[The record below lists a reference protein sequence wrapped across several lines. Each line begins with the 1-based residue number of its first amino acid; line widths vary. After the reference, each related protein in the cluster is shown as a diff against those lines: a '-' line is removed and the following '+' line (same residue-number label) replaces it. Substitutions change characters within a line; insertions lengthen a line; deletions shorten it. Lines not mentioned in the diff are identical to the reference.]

1 MPSRGHGWGHGFA
14 SLPDGPAV
22 RASAGN
28 ADHPTSTS
36 RLLAPLRSS
45 LRKNNLAVVRG
56 GAPPECS
63 VGGPCRA
70 AWRTRVGRGR
80 ARRRAWTARAW
91 LPGRLPLAARLR
103 LPRAELD
110 LAAHLRSWRRLAPR
124 PPVHLA
130 RAGAGGLRLPP
141 RLARRGP
148 QRPLGARGRHRPER
162 MKNDGPLAALGRDPA
177 VARLPRA
184 GGGYPPG
191 SRGRTKRRHTWTRS
205 PFPAPPSSYRCGSSR
220 CHSRSAP
227 RCSAPATSAPTR
239 ARPAAQR

>member
-91 LPGRLPLAARLR
+91 LPGRLPLAPRLR
-103 LPRAELD
+103 VPRAELD

-124 PPVHLA
+124 PPIRLA
-130 RAGAGGLRLPP
+130 RAG
-141 RLARRGP
+141 GP
-148 QRPLGARGRHRPER
+148 QRPLGVRGRHPPPAR
-162 MKNDGPLAALGRDPA
+162 MKNDAPRRPRGGLGSVGGVIAWRWTIFDWPFSRRYVVERGAIGSTGRPSMDSLRRWLQTVGHLGVWERGRRWQGWLRCAGVAWRRETFKLGR
-177 VARLPRA
+177 R
-184 GGGYPPG
+184 
-191 SRGRTKRRHTWTRS
+191 
-205 PFPAPPSSYRCGSSR
+205 
-220 CHSRSAP
+220 
-227 RCSAPATSAPTR
+227 
-239 ARPAAQR
+239 